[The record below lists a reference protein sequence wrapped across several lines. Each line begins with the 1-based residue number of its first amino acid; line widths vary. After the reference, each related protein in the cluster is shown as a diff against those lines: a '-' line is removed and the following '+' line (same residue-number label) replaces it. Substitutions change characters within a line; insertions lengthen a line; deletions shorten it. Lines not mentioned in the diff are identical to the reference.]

1 MGNQRWSLNR
11 RDPSGEKRALEMFH
25 TVSRRVPAYKNFLEK
40 EHIQAKKIR
49 TYDDFTKYVPLVDKE
64 NYITQYPLAD
74 LCLDGNL
81 FTNRLISV
89 SSGSTGEPFYWPRG
103 LVQDAEGADMH
114 APIYDNIFQ
123 MNQKNTLVVVCFSM
137 GAWIAGSFTTSST
150 LAYADKGNPVNV
162 ITPGLDKTE
171 AINAIKHL
179 ASSYEQ
185 VVLVGYPPFI
195 KDIIDE
201 GTRAGVKWKNMKT
214 KLMTAGEAFS
224 EEWRDYVLRLVH
236 SNDPYRDAVNV
247 YGSAD
252 AGMLGYETPVS
263 TLIRRIY
270 NQRPKT
276 RTELFGETSTT
287 PSIIQYDPNHRHF
300 EEVNGELVITAMSG
314 IPFIRYNIKDFGG
327 ILSFEEAVAPIEE
340 RFTMLSKKH
349 NIDVDKWRRQPF
361 LYLKGRKG
369 FSTTIYAVNVYPE
382 NIKAALIDRRVQR
395 WVTGRFTMA
404 TQNYSD
410 MDQYF
415 EINIELARDF
425 VFKKQHQALVE
436 EVIFQKLMKLNA
448 EFHKLYTV
456 IGVKALPRVHLIKFG
471 DPDYFS
477 QAGKH
482 KWVKKEQ

>member
-11 RDPSGEKRALEMFH
+11 GDPSGEKRALDLFH
-25 TVSRRVPAYKNFLEK
+25 TVARRVPAYKNFLEK
-40 EHIQAKKIR
+40 EHIQEKKIR
-49 TYDDFTKYVPLVDKE
+49 TYHDFTKYVPLIDKE

-81 FTNRLISV
+81 FTNRIISV

-103 LVQDAEGADMH
+103 LVQDLEGAEMH
-114 APIYDNIFQ
+114 TPIYNNIFQ
-123 MNQKNTLVVVCFSM
+123 MNQTSTLVVNCFSM
-137 GAWIAGSFTTSST
+137 GAWIAGSFTTAST
-150 LAYADKGNPVNV
+150 LTYADKGNPVNI

-179 ASSYEQ
+179 APSYEQ
-185 VVLVGYPPFI
+185 VLLVGYPPFI

-201 GTRAGVKWKNMKT
+201 GTRAGVKWKEMKT
-214 KLMTAGEAFS
+214 RLMTAGEAFS

-236 SNDPYRDAVNV
+236 STDPYHDAINV

-252 AGMLGYETPVS
+252 AGMLGYETPAS
-263 TLIRRIY
+263 ILMRRIY
-270 NQRPKT
+270 NQRPKV
-276 RTELFGETSTT
+276 RSEFFGTSMT
-287 PSIIQYDPNHRHF
+287 PSIIQYDPQRRHF
-300 EEVNGELVITAMSG
+300 EEVDGELVFTAMSG

-327 ILSFEEAVAPIEE
+327 ILSFEQAVAPIED
-340 RFTMLSKKH
+340 RFTTLASQRGV
-349 NIDVDKWRRQPF
+349 DVNKWRRQPF

-369 FSTTIYAVNVYPE
+369 LSATIYAVNIYPE

-415 EINIELARDF
+415 EINVELARDF
-425 VFKKQHQALVE
+425 VLKKQHQGLIE

-448 EFHKLYTV
+448 EFHKLHTA
-456 IGVKALPRVHLIKFG
+456 IGVKALPRVHLIRFG
-471 DPDYFS
+471 DSEYFS
-477 QAGKH
+477 QTGKH
-482 KWVKKEQ
+482 RWVKREE